1 VKREAASRA
10 APGSRVEDDVE
21 ADAQRAVACRHLRPG
36 DVGPRVSVA
45 LPQWR
50 LCANSSGNLTLDT
63 GRAEEDMATLKD
75 LSSMTS
81 ELDRL
86 GGELHAEL
94 TEGDIDFRKMVALA
108 DQITENAEKLADAF
122 DSMGSA
128 LETTLDG
135 ERAESDADDDGE
147 SDPED
152 DASE

>member
-1 VKREAASRA
+1 
-10 APGSRVEDDVE
+10 
-21 ADAQRAVACRHLRPG
+21 
-36 DVGPRVSVA
+36 
-45 LPQWR
+45 
-50 LCANSSGNLTLDT
+50 
-63 GRAEEDMATLKD
+63 MATLKD

-128 LETTLDG
+128 LETTLNG